1 MFLVII
7 SLKKQRIFFTSLVIK
22 KKVVTTKSLA
32 LSEIRAYYLNL
43 QTINLLKNY
52 LETYI
57 TKKFTIEEEQRV
69 QHEFDTALTALKKK
83 IQSEKS

>member
-7 SLKKQRIFFTSLVIK
+7 YLKKQRIFFTSLVIK
-22 KKVVTTKSLA
+22 KKVITTKSLA
-32 LSEIRAYYLNL
+32 LSEIKAYSLNL
-43 QTINLLKNY
+43 QTIDLLKNY

-57 TKKFTIEEEQRV
+57 TKKFTIEEEERV